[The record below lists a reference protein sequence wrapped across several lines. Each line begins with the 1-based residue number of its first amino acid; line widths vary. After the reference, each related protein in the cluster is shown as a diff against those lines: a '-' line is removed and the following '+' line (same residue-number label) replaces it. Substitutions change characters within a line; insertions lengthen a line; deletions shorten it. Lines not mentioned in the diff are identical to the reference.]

1 MRTIWALC
9 VLELKQMFTKPRSY
23 FVMFGMPLLFTLIF
37 GGLLGEESKVS
48 ITITDRDQTTLSKSY
63 YEELEKSDLFH
74 VEKAT
79 YVEGKKKIEDKKA
92 VGIIVIPKG
101 FQQYM
106 LEGNPKSVVFQA
118 SNEFTGGSSIE
129 QVLESSMKQIEIAA
143 KGSQMGS
150 VEVGADWETIYI
162 NIHKQN
168 EPVVITKD
176 TVIKNEQ
183 SMSNISGRAV
193 GFSILFV
200 MIVMLTATGAILKAK
215 QIGVWKRL
223 LTTPA
228 TRMQILGGYVLSFF
242 LIGWIQFGLLMVLT
256 NMLFHVEWGNI
267 FGVLILVSMLL
278 LAVIGL
284 ALWIG
289 SIVKTAEQQSAFGT
303 IVIISTCMISGLYWP
318 IEIEPEWMQ
327 QLANF
332 VPQTWAMR
340 GFTEL
345 MVRGGGLVDI
355 AGYIGVLFLFAIIFF
370 SLGLWKI
377 RHD

>member
-9 VLELKQMFTKPRSY
+9 VLELKQMFTKSRSY
-23 FVMFGMPLLFTLIF
+23 FVMLGMPLLFTLIF

-150 VEVGADWETIYI
+150 VEVGADWETIYK

-223 LTTPA
+223 LTTSA